1 MHALLSNGL
10 IETTNKTLELQN
22 EIVCGGFYAWV
33 NLRGKAQVQPN
44 LVFQLSMP
52 SNNYHKIYS
61 KITLKI
67 TFLFNPSKKA
77 GFLILFENKMK
88 NS

>member
-33 NLRGKAQVQPN
+33 NLCGKAQVR
-44 LVFQLSMP
+44 
-52 SNNYHKIYS
+52 I
-61 KITLKI
+61 
-67 TFLFNPSKKA
+67 
-77 GFLILFENKMK
+77 
-88 NS
+88 